1 MTAPDGALL
10 DITDHVGRG
19 SAARHLSYE
28 GIGLS
33 VGTYR

>member
-1 MTAPDGALL
+1 MEIGVAPDGALL
-10 DITDHVGRG
+10 ICTDNG
-19 SAARHLSYE
+19 SMKYTLYE